1 MEASSAEQAFE
12 PMSFP
17 TLNPLLWRPIAAGL
31 WRQYELYDGTYD
43 IGDLL
48 DALEYLDVKEENER
62 RHRASLKQGGTE

>member
-1 MEASSAEQAFE
+1 
-12 PMSFP
+12 
-17 TLNPLLWRPIAAGL
+17 LLWRPVAAGL